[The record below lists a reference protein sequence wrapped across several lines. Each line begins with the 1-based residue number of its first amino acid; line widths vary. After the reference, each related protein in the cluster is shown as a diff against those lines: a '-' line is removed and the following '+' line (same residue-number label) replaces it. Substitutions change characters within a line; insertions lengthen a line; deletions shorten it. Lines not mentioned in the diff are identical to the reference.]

1 MEQLRLD
8 AARDAVEAGVSS
20 FDEIARKV
28 GFGDPGRM
36 RRAFLRTLGQ
46 PPQML
51 RRATRAQPREDRPVG

>member
-1 MEQLRLD
+1 VWR
-8 AARDAVEAGVSS
+8 ARGGFGS

-36 RRAFLRTLGQ
+36 RRAFLRALGQ

-51 RRATRAQPREDRPVG
+51 RRATREEPLEERQAG